1 LIESTP
7 RANSKSSGSKTV
19 QINYLALLPEIIL
32 SIFGIGIMLA
42 VPYVPSRLQA
52 RLGLVALVGF
62 LAAAG
67 VALAFPSSPEAG
79 RMLFHDGFG
88 TFCKILFIFS
98 GSAVTAVSMNYLER
112 DGLLHG
118 EFFSLLLFATV
129 GMGLMAN
136 SADLIMTFLGLEILS
151 ISTYVLAGFKRND
164 IKSGES
170 ALKYFLL
177 GSLSTGFL
185 LYGIAFLY
193 GATGTTRYIEMSQAI
208 AVSTDRVIALL
219 VGLGLVVVGFGF
231 KAAIVPFH
239 IWTPDVYEGAP
250 VPVTAH
256 LAVASK
262 AAAFLA
268 FVRILY
274 QVLPDLGLHWQTV
287 LWVSAFLTMAL
298 GNIVALTQ
306 TNIKRMLAYSSIA
319 HAGYLLIGLVAH
331 NTAGVQAVLFYFA
344 AYAMMTLGAFA
355 VVQFIGREQE
365 QRVALEDYAGIG
377 YRHPFLAAALSVFLI
392 SLAGIPATA
401 GFMGKLFLF
410 TAAIQSRLYWLVVIA
425 LLTSAIGL
433 YYYLRIIVLM
443 YMREPHKEEAGKLV
457 LPLPAV
463 LTIAI
468 MLGGTLYLGIFPGA
482 VLRLAS
488 EAASF

>member
-1 LIESTP
+1 L
-7 RANSKSSGSKTV
+7 KTV
-19 QINYLALLPEIIL
+19 QINYPALLPEIIL
-32 SIFGIGIMLA
+32 AIFGIGIMLA
-42 VPYVPSRLQA
+42 VPFLPSRQQA
-52 RLGLVALVGF
+52 GLGYVALVGF
-62 LAAAG
+62 FAAAA
-67 VALAFPSSPEAG
+67 VALVVPYSSETG

-88 TFCKILFIFS
+88 TFCKLLFIFS
-98 GSAVTAVSMNYLER
+98 GSAVTAVSMSYLER
-112 DGLLHG
+112 DNLLHG

-151 ISTYVLAGFKRND
+151 ISTYVLAGFKKTD

-193 GATGTTRYIEMSQAI
+193 GSTGTTRYLEMAQAI
-208 AVSTDRVIALL
+208 TASTDRVVALL
-219 VGLGLVVVGFGF
+219 VGLGLIVVGFGF

-262 AAAFLA
+262 AAAFLTFA
-268 FVRILY
+268 RILY
-274 QVLPDLGLHWQTV
+274 QVLPELGLHWQTV
-287 LWVSAFLTMAL
+287 LWISAFLTMAL

-331 NTAGVQAVLFYFA
+331 NDTGIQAVLFYLA

-355 VVQFIGREQE
+355 VVQLIGREQE
-365 QRVALEDYAGIG
+365 QRVSLEDYSGIG
-377 YRHPFLAAALSVFLI
+377 YHHPFLAFALSVFLV

-410 TAAIQSRLYWLVVIA
+410 TAAIQSRMYWLVIIG

-433 YYYLRIIVLM
+433 YYYLRVIVLM
-443 YMREPHKEEAGKLV
+443 YMREPRPEAGPLI

-463 LTIAI
+463 VTIVI
-468 MLGGTLYLGIFPGA
+468 MLGGTFYLGVFPGA

-488 EAASF
+488 EAARF